1 MLQVSSVQLTPLKN
15 TKNNSEK
22 GVIYINFRKTA
33 ALISGMALGT
43 GAGVALGKKLKE
55 NNFCPLCAA
64 KKIVAGTQVHVTD
77 GEKYSNGVALTP
89 PMGWSSW
96 NTFRNTIDE
105 NLIKDIADAMK
116 KTGLLD
122 AGYRYVNLDDCWQ
135 SSMRTA
141 DGKLQGDLS
150 RFPRGMKPLIEEI
163 NDMGFKVG
171 LYTSNGTLTCED
183 LPASLYYEAIDADT
197 LAEWGVEYFKYD
209 FCHNEAIPTV
219 APELIKI
226 CIGKPCEADFIELQA
241 EHGTVLKG
249 ARVLPDE
256 KVEGGFVVGSL
267 CGGLGE
273 LCFDTVEVPEDG
285 EYTLT
290 IVFRKGGNKKKFLV
304 CKVNGEQ
311 EYDCRFPESKGFTP
325 DGRLQVTISLKKGFN
340 TLSFYNPVGSRMDSA
355 QRQYI
360 NMGKELKRATKEF
373 AEKNGTPEK
382 PICYSI
388 CEWGV
393 NQPWKWG
400 KKAGNLWRTT
410 PDIKPTWLS
419 MIGIYEVNVRLY
431 KHSEIGCWNDPD
443 MLEVGVGEL
452 TTEENKT
459 HFSLWCMMA
468 APLILG
474 NDIRK
479 FINEDGSVDADNKV
493 LEILKNKNL
502 IAIDQD
508 KRGMQAKRISTDG
521 TTDILV
527 KPLENRELAV
537 CFLNKS
543 STQKKITLPVYIIH
557 NEPYVDLPLADSY
570 EVTELWDNTTLTLKE
585 DINGLVPPH
594 GVKVYRVKAKNN

>member
-1 MLQVSSVQLTPLKN
+1 MKSIKTIATLT
-15 TKNNSEK
+15 
-22 GVIYINFRKTA
+22 GA
-33 ALISGMALGT
+33 AL
-43 GAGVALGKKLKE
+43 GAGAGMALGKKLKE
-55 NNFCPLCAA
+55 INFCPLCAA
-64 KKIVAGTQVHVTD
+64 KKAVAGTQVHISD
-77 GEKYSNGVALTP
+77 GEKFSNGVALTP

-96 NTFRNTIDE
+96 NTFRNSIDE
-105 NLIKDIADAMK
+105 NLIKDIAVAMK

-122 AGYRYVNLDDCWQ
+122 AGYKYVNLDDCWQ
-135 SSMRTA
+135 SSMRTES
-141 DGKLQGDLS
+141 GKLQGDLT
-150 RFPRGMKPLIEEI
+150 RFPRGIKPLIEEI
-163 NDMGFKVG
+163 NDSGFKVG

-183 LPASLYYEAIDADT
+183 LPASLYHEAIDADT

-209 FCHNEAIPTV
+209 FCHNETIPTV

-226 CIGKPCEADFIELQA
+226 LIGKPGEKDFLELRA
-241 EHGTVLKG
+241 AHGIISKG
-249 ARVLPDE
+249 ARILEDE
-256 KVEGGFVVGSL
+256 KVEGGYVAGSL

-273 LCFDTVEVPEDG
+273 LTFDTVEAPEDG

-290 IVFRKGGNKKKFLV
+290 IVFRKGGNKEKFLV
-304 CKVNGEQ
+304 CKVNGER
-311 EYDCRFPESKGFTP
+311 EYDCYFPKSKGFTP
-325 DGRLQVTISLKKGFN
+325 DGRLQVVISLKKGLN
-340 TLSFYNPVGSRMDSA
+340 TIKFYNPIGSRMDSA

-360 NMGKELKRATKEF
+360 NMGKELRRATKEF
-373 AEKNGTPEK
+373 SEKNGTPEK

-388 CEWGV
+388 CEWGI

-431 KHSEIGCWNDPD
+431 KHAEIGCWNDPD
-443 MLEVGVGEL
+443 MLEVGVGSL
-452 TTEENKT
+452 NMEENKT

-479 FINEDGSVDADNKV
+479 FINDDGTVDSDNKV

-508 KRGMQAKRISTDG
+508 KRGIQAKRIFTDG
-521 TTDILV
+521 LTDILV

-543 STQKKITLPVYIIH
+543 NAQKKVTLPIYKIH
-557 NEPYVDLPLADSY
+557 NEPYVDLPFADTY
-570 EVTELWDNTTLTLKE
+570 EVTDLWDNTTLKLKE
-585 DINGLVPPH
+585 DINGIVPPH
-594 GVKVYRVKAKNN
+594 GVKVYRVKPV